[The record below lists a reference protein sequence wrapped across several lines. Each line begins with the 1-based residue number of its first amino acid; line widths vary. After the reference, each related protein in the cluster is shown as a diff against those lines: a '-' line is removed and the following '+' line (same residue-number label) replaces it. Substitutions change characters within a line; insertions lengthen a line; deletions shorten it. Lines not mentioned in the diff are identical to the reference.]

1 MNDTWLLTGASGF
14 VGGWLRRA
22 IEADPRSSGA
32 RVAALSHEVDLRASD
47 ALSTFVASV
56 RPTRVVH
63 LAAQTYVPES
73 FADPDTTFAVNFG
86 GTLNLLRAL
95 KGAGFA
101 GRMLYV
107 GSSDV
112 YGAVPE
118 EALPIVESQPLRPR
132 SPYAVSKVA
141 AEALCHQWS
150 VTESVDIV
158 IARPFNHI
166 GPGQS
171 ERFVISGIAKQL
183 AEIDLGRRPPAIDV
197 GNIDAT
203 RDFTDVRDVV
213 RAYLELVTHGVRGE
227 SYNVCS
233 GSEHSIRSL
242 LARLIA
248 ISGLQL
254 EVRQDPSRLR
264 TGEHLR
270 SCGSFGKL
278 NALRGWQPVHAID
291 ATLRDMLDDWKE
303 RLTHE

>member
-1 MNDTWLLTGASGF
+1 MKDTWLLTGASGF

-22 IEADPRSSGA
+22 IETESPGTC
-32 RVAALSHEVDLRASD
+32 VAALPHEVDLRARD
-47 ALSTFVASV
+47 ALSAFVASV
-56 RPTRVVH
+56 RPMRVVH

-73 FADPDTTFAVNFG
+73 FADPDTTYAVNFG

-95 KGAGFA
+95 KDSGFA

-112 YGAVPE
+112 YGAVPPD
-118 EALPIVESQPLRPR
+118 ALPIVETQPLRPR
-132 SPYAVSKVA
+132 NPYAVSKVA

-150 VTESVDIV
+150 AAENVEIV

-242 LARLIA
+242 LDRLIA

-270 SCGSFGKL
+270 SCGSFDKL
-278 NALRGWQPVHAID
+278 GALTGWRPRCAID
-291 ATLRDMLDDWKE
+291 QTLHDMLDEWKE